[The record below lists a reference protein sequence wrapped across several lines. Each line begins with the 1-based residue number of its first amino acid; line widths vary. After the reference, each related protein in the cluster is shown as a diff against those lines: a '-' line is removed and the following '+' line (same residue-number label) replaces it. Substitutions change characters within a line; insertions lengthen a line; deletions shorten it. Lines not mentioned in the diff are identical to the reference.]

1 MRRAI
6 SIAALVLGA
15 CMLCSSPARAESSSL
30 EQGIA
35 QYRAE
40 NFEEALTLL
49 EKSRAEQPE
58 SSLAAFYL
66 GMARKQSGDLAG
78 AIKDLSDAATLKPP
92 VLDSYL
98 ELADAWHVQGD
109 EAKALE
115 WAQRSEEAGV
125 RPGQSAFM
133 KGVILAAQ
141 GKIDQAHQAFEKAKK
156 ADATLTQSA
165 DFHIAIL
172 MARSR
177 KMAGAR
183 DALRAVVASDP
194 NSEMA
199 SYAKE
204 YEQSFTRL
212 LESHR
217 TWRLAVGLNYLY
229 DDNAISNPTS
239 AGAQALI
246 GNPTGQRDHAFLGTL
261 KADYTPM
268 LAGDALFS
276 AQYLLQSTKYGS
288 GDNPSTV
295 INSLTLIPGYSLG
308 SSALS
313 LPVNYS
319 HVLLKEEK
327 YQQLFSVRPTWSW
340 LAAPQH
346 ILQGSLG
353 YSKREMLFDPLTR
366 DEDRDASIYTA
377 SAGYIHSYGSQ
388 GGMASLRYDL
398 SYDDTDGANWKNR
411 GHRVSLN
418 GVIPLTAT
426 LKANLSA
433 EVSLLDYLNRNSVIP
448 QSNVRRDDT
457 TWFATAGVTW
467 NLTPNIALSAQ
478 YAHTTAQSNIPVYD
492 YTRNTF
498 STGVEFSF

>member
-1 MRRAI
+1 VRRAI
-6 SIAALVLGA
+6 SIALVLGA
-15 CMLCSSPARAESSSL
+15 CILGSIPAQAESPSL

-40 NFEEALTLL
+40 NFEEALALL
-49 EKSRAEQPE
+49 EQARAEQPE
-58 SSLAAFYL
+58 SSVAAFYL

-78 AIKDLSDAATLKPP
+78 AIKELGEAAALKPP

-109 EAKALE
+109 EAKALA
-115 WAQRSEEAGV
+115 WVQRSEEAGV
-125 RPGQSAFM
+125 RPGQTAFL

-141 GKIDQAHQAFEKAKK
+141 GKSEEAVKSFQKAKQS
-156 ADATLTQSA
+156 DATLTQSA
-165 DFHIAIL
+165 DFQIAIL

-177 KMAGAR
+177 KLAGAR

-204 YEQSFTRL
+204 YEQSFSRI

-217 TWRLAVGLNYLY
+217 TWHLAVGLNYFY

-239 AGAQALI
+239 AAAQNLI

-261 KADYTPM
+261 RLDYTPM
-268 LAGDALFS
+268 LSGDALFS
-276 AQYLLQSTKYGS
+276 GQYLVQSTKYGS

-308 SSALS
+308 SSALT

-327 YQQLFSVRPTWSW
+327 YQQLVSVRPTWSW

-346 ILQGSLG
+346 ILQGALG

-366 DEDRDASIYTA
+366 DEDRDASVYSA
-377 SAGYIHSYGSQ
+377 SAGYIYSYGSQ
-388 GGMASLRYDL
+388 GGMASLRYEL
-398 SYDDTDGANWKNR
+398 SYDDTDGANWANR
-411 GHRVSLN
+411 GHRISLN
-418 GVIPLTAT
+418 GSIPLAAT
-426 LKANLSA
+426 VKLNLSG
-433 EVSLLDYLNRNSVIP
+433 EVALLDYLYRNSVIP
-448 QSNVRRDDT
+448 GSNVRRNDT

-492 YTRNTF
+492 YSRNTF